1 MAEGTPLLRVQIKN
15 NWSRGFESPLLRQIR
30 NSDSRMTSEFFFFY
44 QQVISTG
51 GCTEAHLA
59 SLNRMLFGGWDG
71 AYPIDWF
78 STGQD

>member
-1 MAEGTPLLRVQIKN
+1 
-15 NWSRGFESPLLRQIR
+15 
-30 NSDSRMTSEFFFFY
+30 MTSEFFFIY
-44 QQVISTG
+44 QRIISTG